1 MLLYFGRVAPNPTYL
16 KPASLDPAAALPAGS
31 LEQHAAGLEQALVV
45 LHQVAVAGAAA
56 TNEDDLIAQV
66 THIIG
71 QGLFPD
77 NFGVMLLDEAAGGL
91 RMHPAYQGL
100 HPADRDAVVPLG
112 QGVTGRVAAG
122 GLPRRVADT
131 ALEPNY
137 LAIGIAMR
145 SELCVPLRAGERT
158 FGVVNAESARL
169 AAFTEADERL
179 LVTLAGQLATAI
191 DRLRAEA
198 AQRHASLRAA
208 ESRTVLYRAS
218 QEITGSLDLERVYAA
233 THRAVTELMP
243 CEAFLIALAEEDQE
257 HIALVYA
264 IDQGERIT
272 VGRKRMGEGLSGHV
286 VATGQ
291 ALRVDDLSEL
301 PPVVPHHFGGLTRV
315 RALIAVPLRLGAKVF
330 GMVSTQSYRA
340 AAYGPEDLQTLTVL
354 ANQAAVAIEQARL
367 FAAER
372 EQRQLAEVLRETGAI
387 LSASLEL
394 DPVLDQLLEQVAR
407 VVPYDTATIMLREG
421 DRYRVARRRGYE
433 QRGDVAETE
442 VRAMTFDVSATA
454 TLRTVVETGAPFI
467 VADTQAFPGWVPA
480 EASRHIRSWLG
491 VPMIAHDEIIA
502 VFALDKAEPGFYQP
516 RHARSL
522 ATFAGQAALA
532 VKNAQLFEAERR
544 RVAALTALHEISLDV
559 SQELDLT
566 ALLRLIVARA
576 MRLLNATAAGLYLAQ
591 DDGMVECLFS
601 LGYDRSFAGLRL
613 ERGQGMAGR
622 VVQTGESLIVADY
635 QTWEFRSPAYDGYPV
650 RAVIGAPIRWRQ
662 QVLGAVSI
670 SAEAPDLYGP
680 RDVELI
686 NLFADQAA
694 VAIINARLYAEARGT
709 ADELG
714 RLYAAAQ
721 EMAASRDPQLV
732 LEVLA
737 RHLTEALQVTS
748 AYVLSTDPAQETIT
762 VVAEYWSADA
772 TPAERVSNRG
782 ESYRL
787 SDFPLSLQAVRA
799 QTTLVAHLDDPQLTA
814 AERADLLRF
823 DGQTTLLIPVVAHG
837 QALGEVSLWESRRR
851 REFSPAEVRLAET
864 LVRQAADLLENT
876 RLFVALEAET
886 RRLELLYRL
895 SQSLT
900 ASLDLQEVVNRALE
914 LVVEVLNARR
924 AEMHLPV
931 PGAGQLRL
939 IAAADAGT
947 TEGAAELA
955 ASPEAAALAAQAAR
969 EHRILLRPQVTLAV
983 TGWVRSAA
991 VVPLLIGESLVGV
1004 CTLLSDQPG
1013 FFTERFEP
1021 VLLAIAAPMA
1031 LALQNAQLF
1040 DAEAR
1045 RAHHLE
1051 ALNEITRA
1059 AVSDLDFKS
1068 LLQSMADRLGEM
1080 LRADGCFLTL
1090 WDDER
1095 HLPIPMAAWGE
1106 MREVYPTLEPSADEQ
1121 TLTEVV
1127 LRTGV
1132 PVVVDD
1138 VAASPLVNSALA
1150 AQSRMRSILALPM
1163 AAGERKLGAMI
1174 VAFDQPHTFTP
1185 QEIAR
1190 GEQAARQIA
1199 LAIAKAQLFDETRR
1213 HADEV
1218 TAASEVLRA
1227 LNAMPSVAE
1236 AFPGIAQG
1244 LRAVTGCQRVGL
1256 VGYDH
1261 PPDFTLI
1268 AADPMLPGYAVGMR
1282 LPLAVTSAATDILA
1296 GRPYLVPALLPQTEF
1311 ALDRAL
1317 AVAGY
1322 RSSVTFPLRV
1332 GPQIVGAL
1340 TLQWTR
1346 ISGYRAVNLSAVA
1359 QIADAIA
1366 LAFEKNRLFV
1376 ETRRRADELATLVE
1390 VSASLRVARNA
1401 NEMLPIFLRKA
1412 CAVTGAITSAIFM
1425 LEPASGDLV
1434 LRASHPPE
1442 PRIAGLRHR
1451 LGEGITGRVAL
1462 TGELYI
1468 SHDVHADPQ
1477 AQINHLGAEEYLGNV
1492 RSVLSVPLRTHEG
1505 VIGVMNVGSTR
1516 LQTFSP
1522 TEIHLLTAI
1531 AEVAGNALQRANLFE
1546 TLEERVSLRTRE
1558 LARANDR
1565 LKELDRLKDQFIS
1578 NVSHELR
1585 TPLTNIKLHLGLLE
1599 KRGPEVLPRYLPT
1612 LQRETERLRRLI
1624 EDLLDLSRLQAQIA
1638 APRRAWHGIDGLIAE
1653 VLVLHGTR
1661 AEARGL
1667 TVEHV
1672 PMTTTPILYVDRPQ
1686 IVQVFNNLVGNAV
1699 AYTPPGGKVR
1709 VYSRAAN
1716 HGGWAGL
1723 EIYFH
1728 NESSVISPTDLPHL
1742 FDRFYRG
1749 RTGIDSGEA
1758 GTGLGLAICKEIVE
1772 QHGGDIGVASTAEAG
1787 TTFTVW
1793 LPQGEV

>member
-71 QGLFPD
+71 QGLFTD

-91 RMHPAYQGL
+91 RMHPAYQGQGL
-100 HPADRDAVVPLG
+100 RSADRDAVVPLG

-264 IDQGERIT
+264 IDQSERIT
-272 VGRKRMGEGLSGHV
+272 VGRQRMGEGLSGHV

-301 PPVVPHHFGGLTRV
+301 RPVVPHHFGGPTRV
-315 RALIAVPLRLGAKVF
+315 RALIAVPLRLGPNVF
-330 GMVSTQSYRA
+330 GMVSTQSYRE
-340 AAYGPEDLQTLTVL
+340 AAYLPEDLQTLTVL
-354 ANQAAVAIEQARL
+354 AN
-367 FAAER
+367 
-372 EQRQLAEVLRETGAI
+372 
-387 LSASLEL
+387 
-394 DPVLDQLLEQVAR
+394 
-407 VVPYDTATIMLREG
+407 
-421 DRYRVARRRGYE
+421 
-433 QRGDVAETE
+433 
-442 VRAMTFDVSATA
+442 
-454 TLRTVVETGAPFI
+454 
-467 VADTQAFPGWVPA
+467 
-480 EASRHIRSWLG
+480 
-491 VPMIAHDEIIA
+491 
-502 VFALDKAEPGFYQP
+502 
-516 RHARSL
+516 
-522 ATFAGQAALA
+522 
-532 VKNAQLFEAERR
+532 
-544 RVAALTALHEISLDV
+544 
-559 SQELDLT
+559 
-566 ALLRLIVARA
+566 
-576 MRLLNATAAGLYLAQ
+576 
-591 DDGMVECLFS
+591 
-601 LGYDRSFAGLRL
+601 
-613 ERGQGMAGR
+613 
-622 VVQTGESLIVADY
+622 
-635 QTWEFRSPAYDGYPV
+635 
-650 RAVIGAPIRWRQ
+650 
-662 QVLGAVSI
+662 
-670 SAEAPDLYGP
+670 
-680 RDVELI
+680 
-686 NLFADQAA
+686 QAA

-721 EMAASRDPQLV
+721 EMAAGRDPQLV

-939 IAAADAGT
+939 IAAADAGP

-1282 LPLAVTSAATDILA
+1282 LPLSVTSAATDILA

-1686 IVQVFNNLVGNAV
+1686 IIQVFNNLVGNAV

-1716 HGGWAGL
+1716 HGGRAGL

-1772 QHGGDIGVASTAEAG
+1772 QHGGDIGVASTAEVG